1 MTPAQKRISNR
12 YLLYRLLTHMWFIG
26 AVWLY
31 FYRLYIDDRQIG
43 LLDGLAFAI
52 GIIAEIPSGVL
63 ADKYGRDRLV
73 RLGQL
78 LAGLGILL
86 QAFGGGFS
94 TLFIGQSILMT
105 GVSFASGADEALFFD
120 SLNFE
125 KGSLH
130 WRKLVTKGSQFG
142 LVGSLTATVIGGF
155 LHSINPHLPW
165 IMTGLVFLSTL
176 AIIWPIRDKRSDTDI
191 LEEATS
197 SIADLKKGF
206 GHFRSPS
213 LWIYVPVIITV
224 QGLFYATGWGLLRLV
239 LLGRFGF
246 SPFAGSIVVAGS
258 SLCTVLILHL
268 LNKRA
273 EKLSEKFVLTTIS
286 VVAITSLFLSIGP
299 IGKAG
304 ALVILAFYV
313 GEHVLYPFMSEIL
326 NNLSPQKQR
335 ATILSIA
342 SFLRMIPYVALAP
355 IIGYLNQEDRLEYFL
370 VTWAILMVVA
380 VFIYL
385 RNIRK
390 ESYIS
395 LSKAL

>member
-1 MTPAQKRISNR
+1 MTTFQKNITNR
-12 YLLYRLLTHMWFIG
+12 YLLYRLLTHMWFFG

-43 LLDGLAFAI
+43 ILDGLAFAI
-52 GIIAEIPSGVL
+52 GIIAEIPSGIL

-86 QAFGGGFS
+86 QAFGGSFT
-94 TLFIGQSILMT
+94 TLFIGQSILMI

-130 WRKLVTKGSQFG
+130 WRKLVTKGSQLG

-155 LHSINPHLPW
+155 LHSVNPHLPW

-176 AIIWPIRDKRSDTDI
+176 AVIWPVRDKRADIDI

-197 SIADLKKGF
+197 SLADLKNGF
-206 GHFRSPS
+206 GRFRSPT

-258 SLCTVLILHL
+258 SLCTVLVLHL

-273 EKLSEKFVLTTIS
+273 EKLSEKFILTSIS
-286 VVAITSLFLSIGP
+286 LMAIIALTLSIGP
-299 IGKAG
+299 IGKIG
-304 ALVILAFYV
+304 ASVILAFYV
-313 GEHVLYPFMSEIL
+313 GEHVLYPFMSEII
-326 NNLSPQKQR
+326 NTLSPQKQR

-342 SFLRMIPYVALAP
+342 SFLRMIPYVGLAP
-355 IIGYLNQEDRLEYFL
+355 IIGYLNQEDKLEYFL
-370 VTWAILMVVA
+370 VTWSILMMVA
-380 VFIYL
+380 VVIYL

-395 LSKAL
+395 LNTRL